1 MHLHA
6 VDEPGHEPSGGV
18 ADEPTAQLGAVAQP
32 RLLDPDARFASLA
45 APGYDPDAQ
54 GIRRGV
60 APTLSV
66 LGGVL
71 VMVSPLGAWLRVTRI
86 AAEGAAGEVVHQ
98 ELGRD
103 IGPGI
108 VVGVLGLT
116 AALAAAL
123 WNRRAKSLRRLAHL
137 PVLAAA
143 VMAGVALLVLQG
155 RIGDATVAAIAQ
167 PNFFDLN
174 AGVGWGAWAAIFGAA
189 LLLLA
194 STFGLF
200 TDNREK
206 APTRSGVRS

>member
-6 VDEPGHEPSGGV
+6 VDEPSHELNGGV
-18 ADEPTAQLGAVAQP
+18 ADEPTSRLDAVAQP
-32 RLLDPDARFASLA
+32 RFLDPDARFASLE

-86 AAEGAAGEVVHQ
+86 PAEGAAPEVIHQ

-103 IGPGI
+103 LGPGI
-108 VVGVLGLT
+108 VVGVLGL
-116 AALAAAL
+116 AAVLAAAL
-123 WNRRAKSLRRLAHL
+123 WNRRAKPMRRLAHL

-155 RIGDATVAAIAQ
+155 RIGDASTAAIAQ

-174 AGVGWGAWAAIFGAA
+174 AGAGWGAWAAIFGAA

-194 STFGLF
+194 STFGLS
-200 TDNREK
+200 TDNTG
-206 APTRSGVRS
+206 PGVRS